1 MRPPEIRSP
10 GDLALFYLVVPLGFE
25 AIAQTELQQWL
36 QKNDLRSDYQKIF
49 RGGIEILLPLSLG
62 VMMNQQL
69 GVPSRVLLRLFDF
82 GCRDFPKLYKKIRG
96 FQWQNWLAPN
106 CEPEFEASSSAS
118 RLRIKTRIEETGWDG
133 LKSSPWG
140 QLSRT
145 ATQYK
150 QKIFIRFESDICTV
164 SLDTSGELLYRR
176 GLRKLVSE
184 APIRENLAH
193 GLWRILADR
202 PASSR
207 EVTLVDPMMGS
218 GVFGLEARFADL
230 VSSREYAYQ
239 HIPILQSAFASL
251 HKAEMDIRMKKFI
264 GFENSHSVVEA
275 ARQNFAGLGSVEVE
289 VFEQDFFSPKKDFSL
304 LKDETQETW
313 VISNL
318 PYGERIKIK
327 DESLLSFYQRVVD
340 EIETWCRPHRVGLLV
355 ADKFEPSR
363 LRHKKWS
370 TPQVFKFKNGGL
382 EVQFLIWKRL

>member
-1 MRPPEIRSP
+1 
-10 GDLALFYLVVPLGFE
+10 
-25 AIAQTELQQWL
+25 
-36 QKNDLRSDYQKIF
+36 
-49 RGGIEILLPLSLG
+49 
-62 VMMNQQL
+62 
-69 GVPSRVLLRLFDF
+69 
-82 GCRDFPKLYKKIRG
+82 
-96 FQWQNWLAPN
+96 
-106 CEPEFEASSSAS
+106 
-118 RLRIKTRIEETGWDG
+118 
-133 LKSSPWG
+133 
-140 QLSRT
+140 
-145 ATQYK
+145 
-150 QKIFIRFESDICTV
+150 V

-193 GLWRILADR
+193 GLWRILADP